1 MRTPILGTVCGE
13 SVLGMLG
20 IALLKS
26 TRHSALLM
34 MVVVLAAV
42 HTCGLCV
49 AQQAS
54 DHGGVQPVGKIEEV
68 KDWLSL
74 SRRGQHGGS
83 RDHCYLQI
91 FPTPK
96 FIRSLRKTK
105 QLVLSP
111 VILVTPTESWLMRRT
126 GFWFA
131 KWTGEWFSTMP
142 KLPSTKFWPTRMGG
156 TVLTPRMI

>member
-1 MRTPILGTVCGE
+1 MRTPILGAVCGE

-54 DHGGVQPVGKIEEV
+54 DHGGVQPVGCCP
-68 KDWLSL
+68 
-74 SRRGQHGGS
+74 G
-83 RDHCYLQI
+83 Y
-91 FPTPK
+91 
-96 FIRSLRKTK
+96 
-105 QLVLSP
+105 
-111 VILVTPTESWLMRRT
+111 
-126 GFWFA
+126 A
-131 KWTGEWFSTMP
+131 
-142 KLPSTKFWPTRMGG
+142 MGADQPH
-156 TVLTPRMI
+156 VVR